1 MMRVMKIA
9 NAKDVKGGITSVVDS
24 LIEGISNKGIDIE
37 ISRYASYIDSVPPLF
52 RILFSLLAIFKFM
65 MVLNPYQLFHLHSAT
80 DGSFYRKTIYTLIC
94 KFFGKKVIFHIHGSS
109 FEDFHNK
116 NKFNAWLIKRTLN
129 RVDGIIVLSKQMQG
143 LVLSY
148 CSNTNIWILPN
159 PVTMPDVK
167 ELKSQRRKQKKIQ
180 LLFMGEIGHRKGIYD
195 LVAAISI
202 LPVEVRRKVVLHVC
216 GNNELTKLTTYIQ
229 SKDVTNECIVHG
241 WIDGERKKSFLAN
254 ADIYVLPS
262 YHEGLPVSI
271 LEAMAYELPVIST
284 NVGGI
289 PEVVIHNQNGLI
301 VSPGSINELAKS
313 IEKLVTDHELRA
325 AFGQKSKSLVSK
337 HDIHMVSDKLQQIYR
352 EVLMV

>member
-9 NAKDVKGGITSVVDS
+9 NAKNVKGGITSVVDS
-24 LIEGISNKGIDIE
+24 LIEGISTKDIE
-37 ISRYASYIDSVPPLF
+37 ISRYASYIDSVPPVF
-52 RILFSLLAIFKFM
+52 RIVYSLLAIFLFVM
-65 MVLNPYQLFHLHSAT
+65 MLKPFQLFHLHSAA
-80 DGSFYRKTIYTLIC
+80 DGSFYRKSIYTLIC
-94 KFFGKKVIFHIHGSS
+94 KFFKKKVIFHIHGSS

-129 RVDGIIVLSKQMQG
+129 WVDGIVVLSKQMQG

-159 PVTMPDVK
+159 PVKMPDEK
-167 ELKSQRRKQKKIQ
+167 ELESQRRKQNKIQ
-180 LLFMGEIGHRKGIYD
+180 LLFMGEIGQRKGIYD
-195 LVAAISI
+195 LVTAISM
-202 LPVEVRRKVVLHVC
+202 LPVEIRSKVILHIC
-216 GNNELTKLTTYIQ
+216 GNNELHKLTTYIR
-229 SKDVTNECIVHG
+229 SKNVADECMVHG

-254 ADIYVLPS
+254 ADIYILPS

-289 PEVVIHNQNGLI
+289 PEVVLHNQNGFI
-301 VSPGSINELAKS
+301 ISPGSVNELAQS
-313 IEKLVTDHELRA
+313 IEKLVTDHELRI

-337 HDIHMVSDKLQQIYR
+337 HDVQLVSDKLQQIYR